1 MGQPLSLRHND
12 WFDRSGEPLLSTAK
26 AAFSVSGNAQ
36 VFRAHTSAGQH
47 NVEWQDEIEI
57 AKSFLLV
64 NRYGSCAEA
73 RRQAEKDVGGE
84 ALAHF
89 TGNLVTN
96 ERQNLSFEGGFCGQN
111 HHHLNTLIPRSSTF
125 DFGDM
130 HANISARASDNI
142 LERFQKP
149 PLLLVC
155 FVLGAAHAIYLL
167 VKKYL
172 NYRVCLKLGSK

>member
-1 MGQPLSLRHND
+1 
-12 WFDRSGEPLLSTAK
+12 
-26 AAFSVSGNAQ
+26 
-36 VFRAHTSAGQH
+36 
-47 NVEWQDEIEI
+47 
-57 AKSFLLV
+57 LV
-64 NRYGSCAEA
+64 YRCGSCAEA

-89 TGNLVTN
+89 TSNL
-96 ERQNLSFEGGFCGQN
+96 GGFRGQN
-111 HHHLNTLIPRSSTF
+111 HHHLNTLMPRPSTF
-125 DFGDM
+125 DFRDM

-172 NYRVCLKLGSK
+172 NYRVCLKFGWKCEVL